1 MSNERKGFRPTGFLM
16 GASLCLASLATVPI
30 PAVAQQACQA
40 GQPGCVLP
48 VGDPPPPPVTTT
60 TTTTAPTY
68 VDDRGGIGWW
78 PILLGLAALG
88 AALYFFVLDDDDDDV
103 PVSP

>member
-1 MSNERKGFRPTGFLM
+1 MLPSKQRHYTTKLLVGFGILM
-16 GASLCLASLATVPI
+16 GSTLTPISPASA
-30 PAVAQQACQA
+30 ACQA

-48 VGDPPPPPVTTT
+48 VPTAAPPPTAPPPPPPVIEE
-60 TTTTAPTY
+60 
-68 VDDRGGIGWW
+68 DIDGGGIGLL

-88 AALYFFVLDDDDDDV
+88 GLAALLLLDDDDEE